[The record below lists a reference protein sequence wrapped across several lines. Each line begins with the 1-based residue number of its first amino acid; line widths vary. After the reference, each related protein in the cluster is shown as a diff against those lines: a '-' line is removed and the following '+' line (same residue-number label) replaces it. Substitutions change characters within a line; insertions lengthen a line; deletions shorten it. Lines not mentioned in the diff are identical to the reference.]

1 MDSAS
6 ISVFPY
12 FGKSGGC
19 DILKI
24 NGFILF
30 KICREIKFCFTSF
43 NKDVDYVNS
52 LKP

>member
-19 DILKI
+19 DILKLVAS
-24 NGFILF
+24 FFSKFVEKSSFVPHRL
-30 KICREIKFCFTSF
+30 IKT
-43 NKDVDYVNS
+43 
-52 LKP
+52 LIM